1 MDVRY
6 SKRFQK
12 QFKKLPHPIQ
22 IKAFKTIKSFA
33 GNPYKAQFKN
43 HALRGEFQGQRAISV
58 TGDIRIVFQE
68 KDNYKKVTL
77 LRVGTHNQVY

>member
-22 IKAFKTIKSFA
+22 IKADKTIKTFSRKPFTITL
-33 GNPYKAQFKN
+33 KN
-43 HALRGEFQGQRAISV
+43 HALRGEFKGERAISV
-58 TGDIRIVFQE
+58 TSNVRIVFE
-68 KDNYKKVTL
+68 EENNYKKVTFI
-77 LRVGTHNQVY
+77 RVGTHNQVY